1 MESDGSLCREVSNR
15 HDGSLSLEV
24 RDRLIGDHSFKVSG
38 SVQFMPLKPG
48 VTGIFENATT
58 ANGGCSTY
66 GNFLEGNTI
75 RRGVTQTNNPEF
87 EPSFFWTDGIKVASR
102 FIVPRGTSG
111 VLCSGPGKYDF
122 QVWTLQF
129 EPVGIIKVTTS
140 ESREQAELAYHA
152 VLKICNTEQRK
163 KLIQALQSQTGTHL
177 QKTNLEVMYN
187 HGMFLITN
195 GSQRNTVEVESLSE
209 KKGVYVWIHDGKL
222 IAGGTILTE
231 EFREI
236 FGIEQKKEQMMKMAQ
251 GAAMAAD
258 KMQMLQQ
265 WCSRLYGG
273 NR

>member
-24 RDRLIGDHSFKVSG
+24 RDRRIDDQSFKVSG

-58 ANGGCSTY
+58 VNGGCSTY
-66 GNFLEGNTI
+66 GEFLEGNTI
-75 RRGVTQTNNPEF
+75 HPGVTQTNNPEF

-152 VLKICNTEQRK
+152 VLKIRNTEQRK

-195 GSQRNTVEVESLSE
+195 GSHHNTVEVESLSE

-222 IAGGTILTE
+222 IADGTILTK

-251 GAAMAAD
+251 GAAMAAW